1 MEKDQLDE
9 LINALRQISEGSY
22 HPDIPDRDDE
32 SYRRLSKAISE
43 VGNSFEKH
51 CQQERLLGSITEKI
65 NDGLLLEEILDH
77 VFQSFREIIPYHR
90 ISIALLDKDNKK
102 LRSCCV
108 RSDAA
113 EIKIAK
119 GYSAPLEGSSL
130 AEIITTG
137 KPRIIN
143 DLRDYLK
150 KHPRSASTK
159 LILAEGMRSSLTCP
173 LIAIHDPVGLIFFSS
188 MRTDTYKNIHINLF
202 QKIARQ
208 LSVTLEKSRMY
219 EELVHLN
226 ELKNRFL
233 GIAAHDLRSPIGVIK
248 NFIILFLNGYL
259 GEIDDKQ
266 RDVLNTMDK
275 NCDRMLNL
283 IHNLLDFSAIESGKL
298 ELKPEPLDLHK
309 FFQTYQSMTK
319 SLVEKKQIKLS
330 LNIESDLP
338 IIVVDSNRIMQVLD
352 NLVTNAIK
360 FSYPNTTVTISA
372 RKRDGSVEIS
382 VGDQGQGIPPD
393 EINKIFKEFS
403 KTSVRPTDGEKST
416 GLGLAIVRRIIEAHN
431 GTIQVESTVG
441 KGTTFT
447 INLPIGKQTDD

>member
-1 MEKDQLDE
+1 MEKEQRDE
-9 LINALRQISEGSY
+9 LVNALRQISAGNY
-22 HPDIPDRDDE
+22 HPHIPVRGNA
-32 SYRRLSKAISE
+32 SYRQLSAAILD

-51 CQQERLLGSITEKI
+51 FQQERLLGSITEKI
-65 NDGLLLEEILDH
+65 NDGLLLEEILNH

-108 RSDAA
+108 RSDATK
-113 EIKIAK
+113 IKIAK

-130 AEIITTG
+130 ANIIATG

-143 DLRDYLK
+143 DLRNYLK
-150 KHPRSASTK
+150 KHPLSTSTK
-159 LILAEGMRSSLTCP
+159 LIVAEGMRSSLTCP
-173 LIAIHDPVGLIFFSS
+173 LIATHDPVGLIFFSS
-188 MRTDTYKNIHINLF
+188 MQTDTYKNIHINLF

-219 EELVHLN
+219 EELMQLN

-266 RDVLNTMDK
+266 REVLSTMDK

-298 ELKPEPLDLHK
+298 ELKPEPLNLQK
-309 FFQTYQSMTK
+309 FFHTYQSMTK
-319 SLVEKKQIKLS
+319 SLAEQKQIELT
-330 LNIESDLP
+330 LNIEPELP
-338 IIVVDSNRIMQVLD
+338 DIMVDSNRIMQVLD

-360 FSYPNTTVTISA
+360 FSHPNTTVTISA
-372 RKRDGSVEIS
+372 RKRNGSVEIS
-382 VGDQGQGIPPD
+382 VADQGQGIPPD
-393 EINKIFKEFS
+393 EISKIFKEFS
-403 KTSVRPTDGEKST
+403 KTSVRPTGGEKST

-431 GTIQVESTVG
+431 GTIEVDSTVG

-447 INLPIGKQTDD
+447 INLPIGN